1 MFIQGNSPCARAG
14 LIALTALY
22 VFLITSVDT
31 RAQVSKVGAA
41 VEGNVRDSSGAVI
54 ANAKVT
60 LRNTETNQ
68 IRTGATDDRGA
79 FHAGELN
86 AGTYEVRVEYPAFAP
101 YTLAGV
107 GLPLGGTVHLN
118 IVLVPASSS
127 SEVTVNAQP
136 SSIDPSETSV
146 VSSVDKERIEELPVR
161 SRNYLDFVLLAPG
174 VSSSPPA
181 SGASGAT
188 PLAGS
193 GFTFG
198 GLRTRSNSV
207 SIDGLDNND
216 EYTGSSRIELSP
228 EIVQEFQVVN
238 NGLSAESG
246 GASGGSINVIT
257 RSGTNA
263 THGDVFFFAQDS
275 ALNARDPFETTAG
288 RPAFRRYR
296 AGFALGGPVI
306 KNRTF
311 YYAAIEQEHYRGQ
324 SSADISPGVALAINA
339 FLATGAYP
347 RLSTRQIATHFF
359 PVARAET
366 EAAGRLDH
374 QLKENTSLM
383 LRYAFTNNKES
394 SDAFNTTGL
403 VDASGRGSSFTSDQS
418 LSGSLT
424 SVYGSEAVGDL
435 RFQAS
440 TRRAVLRTNDSL
452 GPEIVIAGLAD
463 IGRPYGGTSARRE
476 DHYQAGY
483 TYSRTHGKHLFKTGG
498 TVSRVNLDASVADG
512 FGGVY
517 LFGDL
522 SDFLNGQPDQFRQ
535 AFGRTNVIF
544 PVTVFGAFVQD
555 HWSLPSHVMLD
566 LGVRFDFEHLP
577 AGFNQGTGNVS
588 PRIGLAWSPSSKWV
602 FRAGWGLYFDRYVLA
617 NLARGVERNGTQG
630 FELVA
635 DGPQA
640 ASLFAAAEGGPLSAP
655 APGIAPSIIRPDPNL
670 ATPYSQQTS
679 AGVEYQLARNLT
691 LRADY
696 SRVRGVHLSRTRNI
710 NLLPPVILTLANA
723 ARLGILDPT
732 PQQVGMAVFAPG
744 RVDPRFDDI
753 YQIEDSASSTYQGVS
768 FSLNRRMSDEFEFS
782 AAYTLSKTI
791 DDASDF
797 EEQPENP
804 LNLRAERAL
813 SNQHQHQRFV
823 FNALWDLPIGENE
836 GKGKTQAANHGWA
849 SRMFSHIQVATI
861 LTFGTSRPV
870 DPLTGLDSNRS
881 HAFPLSTRP
890 LDHKRN
896 SLQTPGVASTDFRVL
911 KYFPFGRSA
920 RLDLVAEAFNLFNH
934 PNILKINPVFGS
946 NLAPLAGFGQA
957 IEGAGARRVQFSLDF
972 EF

>member
-1 MFIQGNSPCARAG
+1 MFIQRNSLYARTG
-14 LIALTALY
+14 LIALTAL
-22 VFLITSVDT
+22 FLIFLKLADT
-31 RAQVSKVGAA
+31 NAQVSKVGAT
-41 VEGNVRDSSGAVI
+41 VEGNVRDSSGAAI
-54 ANAKVT
+54 SNAKVT

-68 IRTGATDDRGA
+68 MRAVATDDRGA
-79 FHAGELN
+79 FHAGELS
-86 AGTYEVRVEYPAFAP
+86 AGNYEVRVEYPAFAL
-101 YTLAGV
+101 YRLASV

-118 IVLVPASSS
+118 ILLVLASSS

-136 SSIDPSETSV
+136 SSIDPSQTSV

-174 VSSSPPA
+174 VSGSPPT
-181 SGASGAT
+181 SGASGTT

-198 GLRTRSNSV
+198 GLRTRSNNI

-257 RSGTNA
+257 RSGTNT
-263 THGDVFFFAQDS
+263 THGDAFIFVQDG
-275 ALNARDPFETTAG
+275 ALNARDPFETTPG

-296 AGFALGGPVI
+296 TGFALGGPVV

-311 YYAAIEQEHYRGQ
+311 YYAAIEQEHHRGQ
-324 SSADISPGVALAINA
+324 SSTDISPDLASTINA

-347 RLSTRQIATHFF
+347 RLSTRQIATDFF
-359 PVARAET
+359 PIAREET
-366 EAAGRLDH
+366 ETAGRLDH
-374 QLKENTSLM
+374 QLKGDTSLM

-394 SDAFNTTGL
+394 SDAFNTTGI
-403 VDASGRGSSFTSDQS
+403 VDASGRGSQFTSDQS
-418 LSGSLT
+418 VSGSLT
-424 SVYGSEAVGDL
+424 SVFGSEAVGDL
-435 RFQAS
+435 RFQVS
-440 TRRAVLRTNDSL
+440 TRHAVLRTNDSL

-463 IGRPYGGTSARRE
+463 FGRPYGGPSTRRE
-476 DHYQAGY
+476 NHYQAGY
-483 TYSRTHGKHLFKTGG
+483 TYARAYGKHVFKAGG
-498 TVSRVNLDASVADG
+498 TVSRVNLEASVEDG
-512 FGGVY
+512 FGGIY

-535 AFGRTNVIF
+535 AFGSTNVNL
-544 PVTVFGAFVQD
+544 PVTTFGAFVQD
-555 HWSLPSHVMLD
+555 HWSLTSHVMLD

-577 AGFNQGTGNVS
+577 AGFNQDTGNVS
-588 PRIGLAWSPSSKWV
+588 PRIGVAWSPSSKWV
-602 FRAGWGLYFDRYVLA
+602 VRAGWGIFFDRYVLA
-617 NLARGVERNGTQG
+617 NLARGLEKNGTQA
-630 FELVA
+630 FEQVA
-635 DGPQA
+635 DGPLA
-640 ASLFAAAEGGPLSAP
+640 ASLFAAAEGGPLSVP
-655 APGIAPSIIRPDPNL
+655 ASGIAPSIFRPDPNL
-670 ATPYSQQTS
+670 VTPYSQQAS
-679 AGVEYQLARNLT
+679 AGVEYQLARNVT

-696 SRVRGVHLSRTRNI
+696 LMVRGVHLSRTRNI
-710 NLLPPVILTLANA
+710 NLLAPVLLTIANA
-723 ARLGILDPT
+723 ERLGIPDPT
-732 PQQVGMAVFAPG
+732 PQQVGRDVFVPG
-744 RVDPRFDDI
+744 RVDARFDDI
-753 YQIEDSASSTYQGVS
+753 YQIEDSASSTYHGVS

-782 AAYTLSKTI
+782 AAYTVSKTI

-804 LNLRAERAL
+804 FNLHAERAL
-813 SNQHQHQRFV
+813 SNQDQRQRFV

-836 GKGKTQAANHGWA
+836 GEGKTQAANHGWA
-849 SRMFSHIQVATI
+849 SRMFSHIELAAIVT
-861 LTFGTSRPV
+861 LGTGRPV

-881 HAFPLSTRP
+881 HAFPLSVRP
-890 LDHKRN
+890 LDQGRN
-896 SLQTPGVASTDFRVL
+896 SLRTSGLTSTDFRVL
-911 KYFPFGRSA
+911 KYFPFGKSA

-934 PNILKINPVFGS
+934 PNILTINPVFGS
-946 NLAPLAGFGQA
+946 NLAPLAGLGQP